1 MRKIAQTGFSL
12 VAAIFLIVIV
22 AGLGTFMITIGTT
35 QQQTSLLSVL
45 QSRAVFAADSGM
57 QWGIGSVLA
66 TPPPGVCFASP
77 TTFNLTGGALAGYTV
92 SLSCSAVNIDE
103 GPNNYN
109 VFQLAS
115 TASRGLFGSPDFV
128 SRTLRASV
136 TTAP

>member
-1 MRKIAQTGFSL
+1 MKKIAQAGFSL

-22 AGLGTFMITIGTT
+22 ASLGTFMITIGTT

-57 QWGIGSVLA
+57 QWAIGSVLA
-66 TPPPGVCFASP
+66 ADVCFTSP
-77 TTFNLTGGALAGYTV
+77 TTFNLTGGALVGYTA
-92 SLSCSAVNIDE
+92 SITCNAVNIDE

-109 VFQLAS
+109 IFQLAS
-115 TASRGLFGSPDFV
+115 TASRDTFGSPDFV

>member
-45 QSRAVFAADSGM
+45 QSRAVFAVDSGM

-66 TPPPGVCFASP
+66 ANVCFASP

-103 GPNNYN
+103 GPSNYN